1 MAVENDAE
9 PGAPGP
15 RWRLGALVPAVLG
28 LVAAGYLTVEHYTS
42 ATTLACPETSAINC
56 AKVTTSSYS
65 HIAGVPVA
73 LAGLFY
79 FVVMV
84 ALLSPAA
91 WRSRRLDMVRAV
103 GVVLGVVSV
112 FYLVWAELFR
122 INAICLWC
130 TVVHV
135 CTVTMFGGVVWYT
148 MAARSEE
155 SATAS
160 RPPRPARR

>member
-1 MAVENDAE
+1 VVDPDKPAKT
-9 PGAPGP
+9 GP
-15 RWRLGALVPAVLG
+15 RWRLGALIPAVLG
-28 LVAAGYLTVEHYTS
+28 LFAAGYLTIEHYTS
-42 ATTLACPETSAINC
+42 SVTLACPETSAINC

-65 HIAGVPVA
+65 HVAGVPVA
-73 LAGLFY
+73 LAGLLY

-84 ALLSPAA
+84 ALLTPAA
-91 WRSRRLDMVRAV
+91 WRSRRLDLVRVA

-135 CTVTMFGGVVWYT
+135 CTVAMLGGVVWYT
-148 MAARSEE
+148 MAARSEAE
-155 SATAS
+155 ATAG
-160 RPPRPARR
+160 RPPRAARR